1 MSMQTREGSSQDR
14 AQHLGTKGG
23 VTAIGA
29 SLLYRLGKTQL
40 WARTSEA
47 LGPSGLFT
55 TKRFHEIFI
64 FNTDSLP
71 NQGKL
76 EQRETQV
83 VTWPPKGDGLRGRP
97 RSRVFRGQP
106 PRELVDSMGSNKK
119 WRKQVTQSHIPT
131 GRSFTVSRPKPAN
144 IQQFV
149 SHVLC

>member
-1 MSMQTREGSSQDR
+1 MSMQTREGASQDR

-23 VTAIGA
+23 VTAVSA
-29 SLLYRLGKTQL
+29 SLVYLLGKTQL
-40 WARTSEA
+40 WARTSDA

-55 TKRFHEIFI
+55 TKRFHEIVI

-83 VTWPPKGDGLRGRP
+83 VTWPPKGDCLREAKDP
-97 RSRVFRGQP
+97 RVPVVSPNMSWWAGWDLTNEVG
-106 PRELVDSMGSNKK
+106 NKA
-119 WRKQVTQSHIPT
+119 TQSHIPT
-131 GRSFTVSRPKPAN
+131 GRICTVSRPKPAN
-144 IQQFV
+144 IQPFV